1 MADTLDVLTLPE
13 AYTAIND
20 PTSAS
25 AATGP
30 NDEML
35 ERFITTISNRLDE
48 LVGPIVNRTVTEYHN
63 GGCAVIWPR
72 QTPVSSVTTV
82 TEFDGT
88 TQTALTED
96 TWGSAGNADGFIVQQ
111 SDSYS
116 HDAKILRRSG
126 GSTYHFTYGVE
137 AVRLVYVAG
146 RAADT
151 TAVPARFKMA
161 AGAILRRLWDREA
174 GAWARADNPFDPN
187 ALAGSSRF
195 FDAVTHVVNEQL
207 GDEMKPPGLA

>member
-1 MADTLDVLTLPE
+1 MAETLDVLTLPE

-30 NDEML
+30 NDETL
-35 ERFITTISNRLDE
+35 ERFITAISNRLDE
-48 LVGPIVNRTVTEYHN
+48 IVGPIVNRTVTEYHN
-63 GGCAVIWPR
+63 GGSAVLWPR
-72 QTPVSSVTTV
+72 QTPVASVTTV

-116 HDAKILRRSG
+116 HDTKILRRSG
-126 GSTYHFTYGVE
+126 GSTYLFTSG
-137 AVRLVYVAG
+137 ADSVRLVYVAG

-151 TAVPARFKMA
+151 ASVPARFKMT

-174 GAWARADNPFDPN
+174 GAWARADNPFDPTVVT
-187 ALAGSSRF
+187 GSRF
-195 FDAVTHVVNEQL
+195 FDAVTHIVNEQL